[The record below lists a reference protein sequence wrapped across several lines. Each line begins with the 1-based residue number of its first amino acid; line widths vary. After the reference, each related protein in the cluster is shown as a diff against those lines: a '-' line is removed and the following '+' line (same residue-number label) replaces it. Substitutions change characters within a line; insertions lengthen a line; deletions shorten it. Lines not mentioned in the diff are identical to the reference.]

1 VSGIENLG
9 QIFDYVQTAGLAG
22 SLALCAKLYVDRRRL
37 QIDAQS
43 ADLKIEEHRD
53 GLTFDLLSAARTE
66 VAALRQEV
74 ERLRPLDKH
83 LQDFETALEHIEA
96 LMSPMNS
103 ADRRAAERSARAF
116 LNRIR
121 RLQEARGAIT
131 NEAQRLDSGIHVA
144 DRCERKEGE
153 QGE

>member
-37 QIDAQS
+37 QIDSQS

-53 GLTFDLLSAARTE
+53 GLTFDLLNAARAE
-66 VAALRQEV
+66 VAALRTEV

-96 LMSPMNS
+96 LMSPMNPS
-103 ADRRAAERSARAF
+103 ERRATERSARAF
-116 LNRIR
+116 LTRIR

-131 NEAQRLDSGIHVA
+131 NEVQRLDSGLHVA
-144 DRCERKEGE
+144 EREERKGGE
-153 QGE
+153 ASE